1 MLPKPKKIK
10 KIYLDHAAATP
21 LDSQVFLAMKPF
33 FNGIYGNPSSLHS
46 QGQQA
51 DKALMRARTTVASSL
66 GAHPENI
73 IFTSSGTESD
83 NLAIYGI
90 AKAHAQHG
98 RHIISSALEHDAVLK
113 PLEDLKKQGWR
124 ITYIQPDSRGIIKTE
139 DIIAAIRP
147 DTVLISLMYANNE
160 IGSINPIAEI
170 GRKLLQY
177 RKNNNTAYPLF
188 HTDACQ
194 AVNYLDISVEKLHVD
209 LMSVNGSKIYGPK
222 GIGFLYVRSSVSLNP
237 VMLGGGQEKTLRS
250 GTENIPGI
258 VGLAKAMELAEKNKI
273 KESKRIESLV
283 QYFWQKIQKQVPD
296 TTLNGPQIGTDR
308 LVNNININFA
318 GIEGEALLLYLDA
331 YGIMCSTGSACSS
344 KTLEPS
350 HVLKA
355 LGMSYQESQGSV
367 RFSFGKENTKE
378 QVDYVL
384 KYLPKIVE
392 QLRQAEKIK

>member
-1 MLPKPKKIK
+1 MLAKPKKIK
-10 KIYLDHAAATP
+10 KVYLDHAAATP

-33 FNGIYGNPSSLHS
+33 FNAVYGNPSSLHS

-51 DKALMRARTTVASSL
+51 DKALGNARNVIAHSL

-90 AKAHAQHG
+90 AKAHAQQG
-98 RHIISSALEHDAVLK
+98 RHIISTILEHDAVLK
-113 PLEDLKKQGWR
+113 PLEDLKKQGWH
-124 ITYIQPDSRGIIKTE
+124 ITYIQADSRGLIKT
-139 DIIAAIRP
+139 DDVIAAIRP

-160 IGSINPIAEI
+160 IGTINPIAEI

-177 RKNNNTAYPLF
+177 RKNNNTAYPLL

-194 AVNYLDISVEKLHVD
+194 AVNFLDISVEKLHVD

-222 GIGFLYVRSSVSLNP
+222 GTGFLYVRSSVLLEP
-237 VMLGGGQEKTLRS
+237 TLLGGGQEKNLRS

-258 VGLAKAMELAEKNKI
+258 VGLAKAMELAQKSKI
-273 KESKRIESLV
+273 KESKRVENLA
-283 QYFWQKIQKQVPD
+283 QYFWGKVQKQVPGV
-296 TTLNGPQIGTDR
+296 TLNGPAIGINR
-308 LVNNININFA
+308 LVNNVNINFA
-318 GIEGEALLLYLDA
+318 DIEGEALLLYLDA

-344 KTLEPS
+344 KTLETS

-355 LGMSYQESQGSV
+355 LGMNYQESQGSV

-378 QVDYVL
+378 QIDYTM

-392 QLRQAEKIK
+392 QLRQTEKIK